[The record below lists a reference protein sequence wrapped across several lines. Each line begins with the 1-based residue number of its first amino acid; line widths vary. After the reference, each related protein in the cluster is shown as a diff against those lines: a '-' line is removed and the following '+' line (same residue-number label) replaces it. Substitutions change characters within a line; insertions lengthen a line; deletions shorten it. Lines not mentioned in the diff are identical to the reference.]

1 VANAGHPEVDAHDFP
16 VSIDRGRSTAGL
28 AALKGALGTIDA
40 RRPGSVKNA
49 KAGGIVMGIYKGDVI
64 HPNEPVLMLGDC
76 TRVDGKLEAGKIVR
90 VKGCPLGTKQLFL
103 MLPFTF
109 GMSSP
114 LLDPRDASLF
124 IYNSVI
130 KAGKRLVN
138 WV

>member
-1 VANAGHPEVDAHDFP
+1 
-16 VSIDRGRSTAGL
+16 
-28 AALKGALGTIDA
+28 
-40 RRPGSVKNA
+40 
-49 KAGGIVMGIYKGDVI
+49 
-64 HPNEPVLMLGDC
+64 
-76 TRVDGKLEAGKIVR
+76 
-90 VKGCPLGTKQLFL
+90 